1 MRARHFRNDLVAHA
15 RVAAAFASARENA
28 DAASSHQPG
37 ASSEQPAARGVAS
50 KGERER
56 ERARVP
62 FLRLKPA
69 GYPPWARRGSR
80 RTCRALLG
88 PAGPCWALLGHDVA
102 LAGSGDAAAGG
113 AEAREGAEGLPAEGE
128 AGVGTG
134 GIRGSAPSSSGGTA
148 A

>member
-1 MRARHFRNDLVAHA
+1 M
-15 RVAAAFASARENA
+15 
-28 DAASSHQPG
+28 
-37 ASSEQPAARGVAS
+37 
-50 KGERER
+50 
-56 ERARVP
+56 P

-69 GYPPWARRGSR
+69 GHPPLGPQGQP
-80 RTCRALLG
+80 THLQG

>member
-1 MRARHFRNDLVAHA
+1 M
-15 RVAAAFASARENA
+15 
-28 DAASSHQPG
+28 
-37 ASSEQPAARGVAS
+37 
-50 KGERER
+50 
-56 ERARVP
+56 P

-69 GYPPWARRGSR
+69 GHPPPGPAGAADAPAGPCW
-80 RTCRALLG
+80 ALLG